1 MATVTIQTNIMWE
14 KSSTN
19 VKTHVVVE
27 LNSPVLLLGMFKN
40 FSPGLEF
47 VFGIWIYFPE
57 TVGQDDLTA
66 NMGS

>member
-1 MATVTIQTNIMWE
+1 MATGMIETNTMLE
-14 KSSTN
+14 TSSTN
-19 VKTHVVVE
+19 VETHVVVE